1 MKLLRRT
8 AELTTEKIAE
18 ETIVYDERTHQ
29 AHCLN
34 RAAGFIWTH
43 CDGQTSLEEIADRM
57 PAALRLPPDREI
69 VQMAVNDLAKAG
81 LLEEAPENAR
91 DSSRRQMIRRLA
103 YAGCAA
109 SVLPAITSILAPTPA
124 MAKSADEHGAED
136 SVAPG
141 RGVEFPAAGHEGGR
155 GRGVGRGRGRGR
167 GGRDE

>member
-43 CDGQTSLEEIADRM
+43 CDGRTSLEEIADRM
-57 PAALRLPPDREI
+57 PAALGLPPDTAI
-69 VQMAVNDLAKAG
+69 VQMAVTDLAKAG
-81 LLEEAPENAR
+81 LLEEAPETRR

-109 SVLPAITSILAPTPA
+109 SALPAISSILAPTPA
-124 MAKSADEHGAED
+124 MARSADEHGSDD
-136 SVAPG
+136 SPG
-141 RGVEFPAAGHEGGR
+141 RGGEFPHG
-155 GRGVGRGRGRGR
+155 GRGRGR
-167 GGRDE
+167 GGRGH